1 MFCTC
6 CAKELG
12 QEDRFCSACGAAR
25 QPRPIFN
32 DRRGAQFSRPREGK
46 KIAGVCAGVAR
57 YFELDVTLVR
67 IVWIVLVFIPPV
79 PGLIAYLACWIA
91 MPKDPLPMYATPNAS
106 RVSSQPMS
114 T

>member
-1 MFCTC
+1 MYCTY
-6 CAKELG
+6 CAKEFAE
-12 QEDRFCSACGAAR
+12 EDRFCSACGGAR
-25 QPRPIFN
+25 HTRPFFN
-32 DRRGAQFSRPREGK
+32 ERKGVSFSRPREGK

-67 IVWIVLVFIPPV
+67 IVWIVLVFVPPV

-91 MPKDPLPMYATPNAS
+91 MPKDPLPVHATA
-106 RVSSQPMS
+106 QPIN

>member
-1 MFCTC
+1 MYCTF
-6 CAKELG
+6 CAKELAE
-12 QEDRFCSACGAAR
+12 EDRFCSACGGAR
-25 QPRPIFN
+25 HTRPFFSE
-32 DRRGAQFSRPREGK
+32 RKGVPFSRPREGK

-67 IVWIVLVFIPPV
+67 IVWIVLIFVPPV

-91 MPKDPLPMYATPNAS
+91 MPKDPLPMHAAP
-106 RVSSQPMS
+106 QPIQ

>member
-1 MFCTC
+1 MYCTF
-6 CAKELG
+6 CAKELAE
-12 QEDRFCSACGAAR
+12 EDRFCSACGGAR
-25 QPRPIFN
+25 HTRPFFSE
-32 DRRGAQFSRPREGK
+32 RKGVPFSRPREGK

-67 IVWIVLVFIPPV
+67 IVWIVLVFVPPV

-91 MPKDPLPMYATPNAS
+91 MPKDPLPMHAAP
-106 RVSSQPMS
+106 QPIQ

>member
-1 MFCTC
+1 MYCTY
-6 CAKELG
+6 CAKELAE
-12 QEDRFCSACGAAR
+12 EDRYCSACGGAR
-25 QPRPIFN
+25 QIRPFFN
-32 DRRGAQFSRPREGK
+32 ERNGVPFSRPREGK

-67 IVWIVLVFIPPV
+67 IVWIVLVFVPPV

-91 MPKDPLPMYATPNAS
+91 MPKDPLPMHANP
-106 RVSSQPMS
+106 QPIQ